1 MKSILF
7 VFLFFYI
14 FNSAFAHSTE
24 PQAII
29 HSIDDYDLPYND
41 VEVSD
46 EALPSDLYQ
55 QLLQHADLFRFTPIT
70 EARSRDL
77 FVRLTSDPR
86 ARMRFPGG
94 LCTRR
99 RIHIQSVLRGM
110 SIVSGKLF
118 INCPANQGRLRLKDQ
133 VSGQFFTFSNFH
145 DTNVVLVKTA
155 SGNSF
160 RVMDLQFKSTPV
172 SLNDYLAQI
181 EAFQRL
187 QPAKRDGANAG
198 ICFWRVSSP
207 SLTLK
212 GQF

>member
-7 VFLFFYI
+7 VFFSFYI
-14 FNSAFAHSTE
+14 LNSAFAQSTE
-24 PQAII
+24 PRAII
-29 HSIDDYDLPYND
+29 HSIDDYDIPYNN
-41 VEVSD
+41 VEVSE

-55 QLLQHADLFRFTPIT
+55 QLLQQADLLRFTPIT

-77 FVRLTSDPR
+77 FVRFKSDPR
-86 ARMRFPGG
+86 ARMNFPGG

-110 SIVSGKLF
+110 NIVSGKLF

-133 VSGQFFTFSNFH
+133 VSGRFFTFSNFH

-160 RVMDLQFKSTPV
+160 QIMDLQFKSTPV
-172 SLNDYLAQI
+172 SLNNYLAQI
-181 EAFQRL
+181 EAFQRI
-187 QPAKRDGANAG
+187 QPAKRDDANAG

-207 SLTLK
+207 SLNLE